1 MAGVRLRFC
10 LSVLDGSYLP
20 GGESQNARS
29 EWASERRAKSG
40 IAERRAR
47 ARLGHIYERS
57 KSGASLPMAAS
68 LPSLGRVGSSKDGGA
83 CVESGLDARFR
94 DGNGL
99 LLHRFV
105 DGHLP
110 VETGCLRPGML
121 RTRPRGGMLKTW
133 PRGGN
138 AAVARAAR
146 CAWGW
151 ASHPAI
157 PCPPRLPPHAPGRAA
172 YAIVGEHQRPR
183 LNAELASLIVLAH
196 LQSGGGQEGKEW
208 GAALARAR
216 AAGPTGLSQLG
227 GNRQGSATQYRR
239 VGAKDAEVQG
249 WPCTLLTAQ
258 GC

>member
-157 PCPPRLPPHAPGRAA
+157 PCPPRLPPHAPGRAGPFCQTHRCSICHCRRA
-172 YAIVGEHQRPR
+172 STPPPQCRTRQSHRPCSPAERRGSRREGVGGRIGEGPR
-183 LNAELASLIVLAH
+183 
-196 LQSGGGQEGKEW
+196 SGPD
-208 GAALARAR
+208 GA
-216 AAGPTGLSQLG
+216 LSIG
-227 GNRQGSATQYRR
+227 R
-239 VGAKDAEVQG
+239 E
-249 WPCTLLTAQ
+249 
-258 GC
+258 